1 MEVFLCSGPLRRAA
15 LFFGVLFGGGFWP
28 IRPPRSLA
36 AAAPAGDAAWLTPQA
51 PRRGCRWPQVVRPG
65 SDPRVGCHSVSATRS
80 PTPGFPLDDNGRS
93 ATGDSPWP
101 SRGLTWHRVVGSG
114 FSAGLCLVQTWRGS
128 HGFRLAAAPA
138 RFLSPLPTATIGLG
152 WGSIRLRVS
161 STGMVVRRD
170 RLAPGRGDGGR
181 GTWCG
186 SGVLEWMAYEQ
197 AVGRD
202 E

>member
-1 MEVFLCSGPLRRAA
+1 MGLCDSVA
-15 LFFGVLFGGGFWP
+15 
-28 IRPPRSLA
+28 
-36 AAAPAGDAAWLTPQA
+36 
-51 PRRGCRWPQVVRPG
+51 
-65 SDPRVGCHSVSATRS
+65 HSWVTI
-80 PTPGFPLDDNGRS
+80 DDNGRS
-93 ATGDSPWP
+93 VTGDSPWT
-101 SRGLTWHRVVGSG
+101 SRWLTWHRVVGSG

-138 RFLSPLPTATIGLG
+138 LFLSPLPTATIGLG

-170 RLAPGRGDGGR
+170 RLAPGRGEGEGGK
-181 GTWCG
+181 WFG
-186 SGVLEWMAYEQ
+186 SGVLERVSYEQ

>member
-1 MEVFLCSGPLRRAA
+1 VEVFLCSGPLRRAA
-15 LFFGVLFGGGFWP
+15 LFFWVLFGGGFCP

-36 AAAPAGDAAWLTPQA
+36 VAAPAGDAAWLTPQA

-65 SDPRVGCHSVSATRS
+65 SDPRVGCHWVSATRS

-101 SRGLTWHRVVGSG
+101 SRGLTWHRVVGLRFSSG
-114 FSAGLCLVQTWRGS
+114 LRLVQTWRGS

-152 WGSIRLRVS
+152 WGIHPSAGLIHWHGRPQGPPGPRTRRRES
-161 STGMVVRRD
+161 WDVVRERCV
-170 RLAPGRGDGGR
+170 GVDGVRAG
-181 GTWCG
+181 CG
-186 SGVLEWMAYEQ
+186 EG
-197 AVGRD
+197 
-202 E
+202 